1 MIVAEDVFNKRA
13 QDIRDGLKMSVLE
26 ILEERGYINQIVGSR
41 DDLKTLIDN
50 RRVGVYAGV
59 DPTAPSLHVGH
70 MVPFMALS
78 WLFIHGYP
86 VYFLLG
92 GATAM
97 IGDPTGRLKART
109 AQNHKQRKLN
119 IAAMHMQLKR
129 FGETMERYAARHGY
143 QREWAWR
150 RALENNSV
158 WHGKRPIAEW
168 MRLMLSGVRVGPMLG
183 RDSVKNRLEKG
194 DGMSLAEFCYPLVQ
208 AWDWWELFQKGV
220 QVQIGGA
227 DQFGNILQGAE
238 AVKYAASIDHPY
250 QEKLK
255 QEKIATDIKRQE
267 EKKEKQ
273 EGSQSLWSET
283 TTSAPTITED
293 PLGFTVPLLTTSS
306 GEKFGKSTGNAI
318 WLDPDLT
325 PPFELYQFFL
335 RSSDTDV
342 EKYLKL
348 LTFMPMNEIR
358 ALMDEHTK
366 DASKRVAQHTLAH
379 EFVDLIHGPQAA
391 DTAERQHRSVFNKS
405 TTLGDIRASLCTSTN
420 NASIERA
427 PPHPAVNPTSPT
439 QSVHAHSSN
448 SCILPHSLVHG
459 QHLSRILYSAG
470 LVESRSEGGRLI
482 TKGGAY
488 IGSTADGK
496 KMRDSLSYIP
506 ADMQKARWEVLQGWL
521 IGGEEGGD
529 GEELLILR
537 TGKWRVKIVRIID
550 DKEFTRKGL
559 TAPGWDQI
567 EGKPLEDDGKR
578 SNEAREKYRARRRT
592 EVRSGSQAL

>member
-1 MIVAEDVFNKRA
+1 MIIAEDVFNKRA
-13 QDIRDGLKMSVLE
+13 QDIRDGLKKSVLE
-26 ILEERGYINQIVGSR
+26 VLEERGYINQIVGSR
-41 DDLKTLIDN
+41 DDLKTLFDN
-50 RRVGVYAGV
+50 RRVGAYAGV

-86 VYFLLG
+86 VHFVLG

-97 IGDPTGRLKART
+97 IGDPTGRLNART
-109 AQNHKQRKLN
+109 AQNSKERRAN

-129 FGETMERYAARHGY
+129 FGETMERHAARHGY

-150 RALENNSV
+150 RALENNSA

-168 MRLMLSGVRVGPMLG
+168 MRLMLSGIRVGPMLG

-238 AVKYAASIDHPY
+238 AVKYAASVDHPH

-255 QEKIATDIKRQE
+255 QERIATNLRRQE
-267 EKKEKQ
+267 QAKEKQ
-273 EGSQSLWSET
+273 AGSQSLCSGNA
-283 TTSAPTITED
+283 TSTPTITED

-306 GEKFGKSTGNAI
+306 GEKFGKSAGNAI

-348 LTFMPMNEIR
+348 LTFMPMDEIKV
-358 ALMDEHTK
+358 LMDEHIK
-366 DASKRVAQHTLAH
+366 DASKRVAQHKLAR
-379 EFVDLIHGPQAA
+379 EFVELIHGTQAA

-405 TTLGDIRASLCTSTN
+405 TTLGDIRASLGTPTN
-420 NASIERA
+420 SATIE
-427 PPHPAVNPTSPT
+427 
-439 QSVHAHSSN
+439 
-448 SCILPHSLVHG
+448 

-496 KMRDSLSYIP
+496 KEMGESLSYIP
-506 ADMQKARWEVLQGWL
+506 ADMQKARWEVLKGWL
-521 IGGEEGGD
+521 IGGDEGGD

-537 TGKWRVKIVRIID
+537 TGKWRVKIVRVID
-550 DKEFTRKGL
+550 DEEFTRRGF
-559 TAPGWDQI
+559 TAPGHVGVAI
-567 EGKPLEDDGKR
+567 LI
-578 SNEAREKYRARRRT
+578 AII
-592 EVRSGSQAL
+592 V